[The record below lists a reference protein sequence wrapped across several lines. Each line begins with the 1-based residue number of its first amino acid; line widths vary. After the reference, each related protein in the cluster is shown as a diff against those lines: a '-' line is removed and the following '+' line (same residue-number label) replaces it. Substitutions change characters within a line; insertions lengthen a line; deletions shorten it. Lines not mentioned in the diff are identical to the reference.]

1 MVSEWLILMVIWLV
15 TYAFRHT
22 HIQKTKPTEAR
33 SPWKRCIYF
42 IFNMR
47 NDFCFS
53 KPTEKVQLNWR
64 YRWNELKH
72 GFLPQIT
79 TKENLLVT
87 SFKWIVLDEWHKY
100 MFRDNNASHLQ
111 DRAAV
116 YHWSGKSLGNLLIKE
131 MFFCLLLFLI
141 VLESDAVLH

>member
-1 MVSEWLILMVIWLV
+1 MLV
-15 TYAFRHT
+15 AQEKKNNVGTRHGFWVADFNGDMTSYICIQAHPHSKDQTYRSH
-22 HIQKTKPTEAR
+22 R
-33 SPWKRCIYF
+33 SPWKRWIYF
-42 IFNMR
+42 IFNIMR
-47 NDFCFS
+47 NGFCFS
-53 KPTEKVQLNWR
+53 KPTGKVQLNWR

-111 DRAAV
+111 DWAAV
-116 YHWSGKSLGNLLIKE
+116 YHWSGKSLGNLLIK
-131 MFFCLLLFLI
+131 
-141 VLESDAVLH
+141 